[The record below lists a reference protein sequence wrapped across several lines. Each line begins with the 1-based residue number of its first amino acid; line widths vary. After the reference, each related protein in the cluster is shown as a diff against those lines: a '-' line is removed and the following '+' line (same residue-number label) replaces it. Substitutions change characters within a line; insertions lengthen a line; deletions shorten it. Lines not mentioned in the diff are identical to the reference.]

1 MSASAD
7 TLELQIGQWRGYVRR
22 QRAISQSDVAELEDH
37 LREEI
42 HELQEAG
49 LHDDE
54 AFLVAVKRLGGLS
67 DVSAEFALEHSE
79 RLWKQLV
86 LTEAGPTSR
95 AGSRELVVAIG
106 LAVGAAVAIK
116 VPALLGLSI
125 DDDPAF
131 YARNLSLFVLP
142 FLAAYFAFKRQLGW
156 GRGFALLAPPF
167 LVGAIAVNVY
177 PFASEGSTLVLAA
190 IHLPVALWFAVGL
203 GYVGGQ
209 WRSHPRRMDFI
220 RFTGEWVVYY
230 TLLAI
235 GGGVLMG
242 LTVAGF
248 DAIGVDAETAVA
260 EWIMPCGAMGA
271 VIIAAWLVEAKQGV
285 VENIAPVLTAVF
297 TPLTTLMLMVYLVG
311 ILSVGDILDVDR
323 DLLILAD
330 LILVLVLGLLLYSL
344 SARDPQAGP
353 GLFDRLSLLLVV
365 VALLIDLLMLAAM
378 VVRIAEFGASPNKV
392 AALGLNLLLLVNL
405 MWSARL
411 SVGFLRGGRFAA
423 MERWQTWYL
432 PLFGLWAAVVVL
444 AFPPLFGWI

>member
-1 MSASAD
+1 
-7 TLELQIGQWRGYVRR
+7 
-22 QRAISQSDVAELEDH
+22 
-37 LREEI
+37 
-42 HELQEAG
+42 
-49 LHDDE
+49 
-54 AFLVAVKRLGGLS
+54 
-67 DVSAEFALEHSE
+67 
-79 RLWKQLV
+79 
-86 LTEAGPTSR
+86 
-95 AGSRELVVAIG
+95 
-106 LAVGAAVAIK
+106 
-116 VPALLGLSI
+116 
-125 DDDPAF
+125 
-131 YARNLSLFVLP
+131 
-142 FLAAYFAFKRQLGW
+142 
-156 GRGFALLAPPF
+156 
-167 LVGAIAVNVY
+167 
-177 PFASEGSTLVLAA
+177 LVLAA

-209 WRSHPRRMDFI
+209 GRSHPRRMDFI
-220 RFTGEWVVYY
+220 RFTGEWGVYY
-230 TLLAI
+230 TMLAI

-248 DAIGVDAETAVA
+248 GAIGVDAETAVA